1 VNQLVPQEQLSRD
14 GTFSR
19 RTEAVLRDM
28 ILDGKIRS
36 GERLNEVALAGA
48 LGISRG
54 PLREAVQRLAGEG
67 LLTVVSHRGAFVRT
81 FERREVEELYDLR
94 FALEMHVVR
103 LVCERASDEQ
113 VVELN
118 QMLDMTAEQLSSNSD
133 AAYPADRDLHLQLIK
148 LADHPTIANATVA
161 VQRQISLARS
171 MSAKGPARARQALD
185 EHRAVAAAIAE
196 RDGDKAASLMRL
208 HLEQARSS
216 ALSALGF
223 APAQDTIKTGNTTK
237 VMRR

>member
-1 VNQLVPQEQLSRD
+1 
-14 GTFSR
+14 
-19 RTEAVLRDM
+19 
-28 ILDGKIRS
+28 
-36 GERLNEVALAGA
+36 
-48 LGISRG
+48 
-54 PLREAVQRLAGEG
+54 
-67 LLTVVSHRGAFVRT
+67 
-81 FERREVEELYDLR
+81 
-94 FALEMHVVR
+94 
-103 LVCERASDEQ
+103 VCERASDEQ